1 MILILQ
7 YVIPRI
13 SDIFHIDFNGFY
25 YFEKKKS
32 WFLNIPFMLLI
43 EDNTVVSRI
52 VYY

>member
-25 YFEKKKS
+25 YFEKKKK
-32 WFLNIPFMLLI
+32 LI
-43 EDNTVVSRI
+43 LKHTFYAFN
-52 VYY
+52 